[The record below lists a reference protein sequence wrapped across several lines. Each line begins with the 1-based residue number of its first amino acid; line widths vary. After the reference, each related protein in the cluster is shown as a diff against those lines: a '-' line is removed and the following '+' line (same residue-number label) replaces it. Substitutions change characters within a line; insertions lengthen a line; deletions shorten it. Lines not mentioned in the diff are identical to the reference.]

1 MKIWKK
7 LSIRFKLL
15 LTFGIV
21 LFLFTVGFAISFL
34 ELNTVEDEI
43 IVLEEHAERS
53 VAVTNVAALF
63 RGKFIPISEY
73 ARTGDFNAQLY
84 ADQDG
89 KMVKTLDEIEVT
101 IDTEEELRLYNL
113 IVENNTRVDQIK
125 DDVLLSSDAEIDTLL
140 IELNE
145 IRDVSA
151 KASLELAAIVF
162 EQMMS
167 AGKIAEGAVSIT
179 KTIFAISLAVV
190 LVIGT
195 VLFVFFSN
203 SITRTLKKVMNMAS
217 SISKG
222 DLQVEKIKV
231 NSGDEVGK
239 LSDYMNQM
247 LDSLRE
253 LLHKISDTSEQVAAS
268 AEELTASAEET
279 SKATESIASSIQDV
293 AEGSEKQVGSA
304 NFATNTVNEISSGMN
319 QIARSMEQVNE
330 SAITTSNKS
339 DEGSNVINQL
349 VAQMNQINEKTSS
362 TSKSMEQLG
371 LKSNEIGN
379 IISLITDVADQTN
392 LLALNAAI
400 EAARA
405 GEHGKGF
412 AVVAD
417 EVRKLAEQSSQSAG
431 KIGTLVEDIQNGV
444 RQSVISMD
452 EGRKS
457 VEEGLV
463 FGDNAGV
470 TFKEISIAV
479 NGVTTQVQEVS
490 AAVQQITSSTESML
504 HSVEESGNI
513 AKTSATSTQT
523 VAASAEEQNASM
535 EEISSSAETLSQMA
549 EDLQKSV
556 RSFKL

>member
-1 MKIWKK
+1 MKIWKR
-7 LSIRFKLL
+7 LSIRYKLL
-15 LTFGIV
+15 STFGIV
-21 LFLFTVGFAISFL
+21 LFLFTVGFVISFL
-34 ELNTVEDEI
+34 QLNTVEDEI
-43 IVLEEHAERS
+43 NILEARAERS
-53 VAVTNVAALF
+53 VAVTDVAALF

-73 ARTGDFNAQLY
+73 ARTGEFNAQLF
-84 ADQDG
+84 AELDG
-89 KMVKTLDEIEVT
+89 IMVKTLDEIEET
-101 IDTEEELRLYNL
+101 MDSEEELRLYNL
-113 IVENNTRVDQIK
+113 IVENNSRVDEIK
-125 DDVLLSSDAEIDTLL
+125 DEVLLGSDSEIDTLMV
-140 IELNE
+140 ELNE
-145 IRDVSA
+145 VRDVSA
-151 KASLELAAIVF
+151 EASLELADLVF
-162 EQMMS
+162 EQMLS
-167 AGKIAEGAVSIT
+167 AGLVADEAVENT
-179 KTIFAISLAVV
+179 KTIFGISLA
-190 LVIGT
+190 LALIIGT
-195 VLFVFFSN
+195 ALFVLFSN
-203 SITRTLKKVMNMAS
+203 SITGTLKKVMIMAS

-239 LSDYMNQM
+239 LSNYMNQM

-463 FGDNAGV
+463 YGDNAGV